1 MPGLLSFVSRLEG
14 MAVLKDWSKIKECVV
29 VYLSSGW
36 SAEPFRWHPPLS
48 RLCGKQIDGDLVW
61 GTDESLV

>member
-36 SAEPFRWHPPLS
+36 SAEPLS
-48 RLCGKQIDGDLVW
+48 RLCGKQIDGDLMW